1 MSQVA
6 SPEPTS
12 DALAEQ
18 FISVSHVVR
27 QRANTQMSAAGLSLA
42 RTRALKALVGADRMR
57 MNELSAA
64 LGVVPR
70 TVTTLVDSLEKEGF
84 VERAPDPHDRRVTTQ
99 AGTNSSTSSPP
110 DSPAPQRCSTSSRQP
125 SAVNSRISWRV
136 SRPPPTKR
144 ATDPPPPVIS
154 GRPPSRGFGWG
165 S

>member
-42 RTRALKALVGADRMR
+42 RTRALKAVVGADRMR

-70 TVTTLVDSLEKEGF
+70 TVTTLVDSLEKEGL
-84 VERAPDPHDRRVTTQ
+84 VERAPDPHDRRVTRLRITDAGRNQLQHLIAARLAGAAALFDVLTATERRQLANLLARIQ
-99 AGTNSSTSSPP
+99 AAAEETGTN
-110 DSPAPQRCSTSSRQP
+110 
-125 SAVNSRISWRV
+125 
-136 SRPPPTKR
+136 
-144 ATDPPPPVIS
+144 PPPPHD
-154 GRPPSRGFGWG
+154 
-165 S
+165 